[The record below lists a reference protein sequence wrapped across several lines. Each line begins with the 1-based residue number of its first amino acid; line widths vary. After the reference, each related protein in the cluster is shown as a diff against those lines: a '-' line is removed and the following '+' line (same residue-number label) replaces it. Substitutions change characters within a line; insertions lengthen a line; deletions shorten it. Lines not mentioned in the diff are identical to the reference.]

1 MIIKQKI
8 IWGMVKG
15 DLNIEDHSIPTVVI
29 PTIMAWFSSNKT
41 GTKIQYH
48 NPPLSQKKLDIARLN
63 TVYHIIKSMPYL
75 VSEASLPHYRMRKLR
90 CTFMVVIFGLLLLYY
105 GLVKVGDTEVTA
117 GNGYTFFSQYESDWT
132 VLRKA

>member
-48 NPPLSQKKLDIARLN
+48 NPPLSERNLILPDLIQSIISLSLCLILLVRQVYPT
-63 TVYHIIKSMPYL
+63 TV
-75 VSEASLPHYRMRKLR
+75 
-90 CTFMVVIFGLLLLYY
+90 
-105 GLVKVGDTEVTA
+105 
-117 GNGYTFFSQYESDWT
+117 
-132 VLRKA
+132 